1 MDTITITKDQFDA
14 AVSEEIHRVISDP
27 SNPDKSEAK
36 LIFAMGGAA
45 FAHGVMRRLFGENE
59 ENEK

>member
-1 MDTITITKDQFDA
+1 MDAITITKDQFNA

-36 LIFAMGGAA
+36 LIFAMGGGRFRPRCNAA
-45 FAHGVMRRLFGENE
+45 VVL
-59 ENEK
+59 

>member
-1 MDTITITKDQFDA
+1 MDAITITKDQFDA

-36 LIFAMGGAA
+36 LIFAMGGGRFRPRCNAA
-45 FAHGVMRRLFGENE
+45 VVL
-59 ENEK
+59 